1 MLTGMMYISFIFFT
15 FPNIIKYIIFYFH
28 PTCSV
33 LTHMVNDVPFKFFTL
48 KSSRTFNSSGIFR
61 QQTSTSTELSHDAD
75 EDDAD
80 GDEDDVG
87 DEDDEDDEDEDEE
100 GLWMGVGGSGMHTSI
115 TGLLWGRLESAR
127 YISAKFSGSI

>member
-75 EDDAD
+75 ENDAD
-80 GDEDDVG
+80 GDEDDE
-87 DEDDEDDEDEDEE
+87 DEDEDEDEE

>member
-80 GDEDDVG
+80 GDED
-87 DEDDEDDEDEDEE
+87 EDEDEE

>member
-15 FPNIIKYIIFYFH
+15 FPNIIKCIIFHFH

-80 GDEDDVG
+80 GDDADG
-87 DEDDEDDEDEDEE
+87 DEREMPEIEMRDIETRE
-100 GLWMGVGGSGMHTSI
+100 
-115 TGLLWGRLESAR
+115 R
-127 YISAKFSGSI
+127 YEREMRER

>member
-15 FPNIIKYIIFYFH
+15 FPNIIKYVIFYFH

-33 LTHMVNDVPFKFFTL
+33 LTHMVNDVPLKFFTL

-80 GDEDDVG
+80 GDEDD
-87 DEDDEDDEDEDEE
+87 EDDEDEDEDEE